1 VRQPSLLAQVARY
14 AGPKG
19 NLQFPLSEPMPHA
32 LISQIVRAPSA
43 SARPLVSYRMPAFFL
58 GKKALVYFG
67 AFKQHIGLYPPVRQ
81 PSLLAQVAR
90 YAGPKGNLQFPLS
103 EPMPHALIS
112 QIVRARLQEV
122 AATAH
127 APRAPKPRA

>member
-1 VRQPSLLAQVARY
+1 MPTPATTDEYIAAAPAEVQPVLQAIRATIRQAAPLAQER
-14 AGPKG
+14 
-19 NLQFPLSEPMPHA
+19 
-32 LISQIVRAPSA
+32 I
-43 SARPLVSYRMPAFFL
+43 SYRMPAFFL

-127 APRAPKPRA
+127 APRASKPRP

>member
-1 VRQPSLLAQVARY
+1 MPAPDTIDEYIAAAPAEVQPVLQAIRATIRQAAPLAQER
-14 AGPKG
+14 
-19 NLQFPLSEPMPHA
+19 
-32 LISQIVRAPSA
+32 I
-43 SARPLVSYRMPAFFL
+43 SYRIPAFFL

-90 YAGPKGNLQFPLS
+90 YAGPKGNLQLPLS

-112 QIVRARLQEV
+112 QIVQARLQEV
-122 AATAH
+122 AAATP
-127 APRAPKPRA
+127 APRAPRPKPSVE

>member
-1 VRQPSLLAQVARY
+1 MPAPATIDEYIAAAPAEVQPVLQAIRATSRQAAPLALER
-14 AGPKG
+14 
-19 NLQFPLSEPMPHA
+19 
-32 LISQIVRAPSA
+32 I
-43 SARPLVSYRMPAFFL
+43 SYRMPAFFQ
-58 GKKALVYFG
+58 GKKALAYFG

-103 EPMPHALIS
+103 EAMPHALIS

-122 AATAH
+122 AAAKP
-127 APRAPKPRA
+127 APRVPNPRP

>member
-1 VRQPSLLAQVARY
+1 MPAPTTIDEYMAAAPAEVQPVLQAIRATIRQAAPLAQ
-14 AGPKG
+14 
-19 NLQFPLSEPMPHA
+19 EH
-32 LISQIVRAPSA
+32 I
-43 SARPLVSYRMPAFFL
+43 SYRMPAFFQ

-67 AFKQHIGLYPPVRQ
+67 AFKRHIGLYPPVRQ

-112 QIVRARLQEV
+112 QIVRARLEEV
-122 AATAH
+122 AAAAP
-127 APRAPKPRA
+127 APRAPRPKPPAA

>member
-1 VRQPSLLAQVARY
+1 
-14 AGPKG
+14 
-19 NLQFPLSEPMPHA
+19 
-32 LISQIVRAPSA
+32 
-43 SARPLVSYRMPAFFL
+43 MPAFFQ

-67 AFKQHIGLYPPVRQ
+67 AFKRHIGLYPPVRQ

-112 QIVRARLQEV
+112 QIVRARLKKWRLPRL
-122 AATAH
+122 
-127 APRAPKPRA
+127 APRAPRPKPPAA

>member
-1 VRQPSLLAQVARY
+1 MPAPTTIDEYMATAPAEVQPVLQAIRATIRQAAPLAQER
-14 AGPKG
+14 
-19 NLQFPLSEPMPHA
+19 
-32 LISQIVRAPSA
+32 ISD
-43 SARPLVSYRMPAFFL
+43 RMPAFFQ

-81 PSLLAQVAR
+81 PSLLTQVAR

-122 AATAH
+122 AAATP
-127 APRAPKPRA
+127 APRAPWPKPSAA

>member
-1 VRQPSLLAQVARY
+1 MPAAPATIDEYMAAALAEVQPVLQAIRATIRQAAPLAQER
-14 AGPKG
+14 
-19 NLQFPLSEPMPHA
+19 
-32 LISQIVRAPSA
+32 I
-43 SARPLVSYRMPAFFL
+43 SYRMPAFFQ

-112 QIVRARLQEV
+112 QIVRARLEEV
-122 AATAH
+122 AAAAP
-127 APRAPKPRA
+127 APRAPRPKPPAA